1 MIKKAFSWVVAVLLI
16 GGAAYGVAQAKTKA
30 HPKSK
35 AIHKLVLVR
44 VCPITDQWVKGK
56 GAGSEVVGKYK
67 VLFCCKSC
75 PPMFNKLSQKQKY
88 QKIAMA
94 LKKQHMMMMKMK
106 GMKGMKSMKGM
117 KGMKGMK
124 DMKNMSGMSKGS
136 GAMCP
141 MKS

>member
-1 MIKKAFSWVVAVLLI
+1 MITLMEVNMVKKVLSWVVAVLLV

-35 AIHKLVLVR
+35 AVHKLVLVR

-75 PPMFNKLSQKQKY
+75 PPMFNKLSLKQKY
-88 QKIAMA
+88 QKIAVA

-106 GMKGMKSMKGM
+106 GMKGMKN
-117 KGMKGMK
+117 
-124 DMKNMSGMSKGS
+124 MKNMSGMSKGS